1 MTNKE
6 LRELGMKE
14 LEERNTRYVNET
26 VENAVRDIR
35 SRAKE
40 LNMTIL
46 GLNVSKPYLVS
57 RIIDGVKA
65 VYPEI
70 HAIENPFDGHSS
82 TRIIFD
88 WSS

>member
-26 VENAVRDIR
+26 VETAVWDIR

-40 LNMTIL
+40 LNITIL
-46 GLNVSKPYLVS
+46 GLNVSKPHLVL

-70 HAIENPFDGHSS
+70 QATIENPNGG